1 MCIMVLQ
8 KRSICF
14 SLRDSKIE
22 GVPSKILGRSTL
34 TSVIREFKTDR
45 GQIVVAGNTS
55 PQVVT
60 VH

>member
-8 KRSICF
+8 KRSICL

-34 TSVIREFKTDR
+34 TSVREFKTDR